1 MVLGVVI
8 IPVKKDGQIRRFPRQ
23 SPLAVM
29 CIDYHPNAH
38 PGLIVTCLVVA
49 SVLQLLCLAI
59 VYICVSVTLA

>member
-1 MVLGVVI
+1 ML
-8 IPVKKDGQIRRFPRQ
+8 
-23 SPLAVM
+23 
-29 CIDYHPNAH
+29 IDYFTAMGHHVYHPNAL